1 MFYKMNWT
9 LDKDKSEEEKIY
21 LGEFRRWFKVVFMT
35 TNPMNFQ
42 FQLKLKYGQ
51 EKSDRKLL
59 LAVTELRNSN
69 ERRQNLTRFSRFRII
84 RLMCLWHPTA
94 FFNLFT
100 FEFCWIIDIR
110 LIVYDFYDMVVVI
123 NNNAANILKSNQ

>member
-1 MFYKMNWT
+1 MNWT

-59 LAVTELRNSN
+59 LAVTEELEWKETKFDEIFKISNHPLNVFVTPNSFFQFVYIWILLN
-69 ERRQNLTRFSRFRII
+69 YRHQVDSIWF
-84 RLMCLWHPTA
+84 LW
-94 FFNLFT
+94 
-100 FEFCWIIDIR
+100 
-110 LIVYDFYDMVVVI
+110 YGG
-123 NNNAANILKSNQ
+123 SNKQ